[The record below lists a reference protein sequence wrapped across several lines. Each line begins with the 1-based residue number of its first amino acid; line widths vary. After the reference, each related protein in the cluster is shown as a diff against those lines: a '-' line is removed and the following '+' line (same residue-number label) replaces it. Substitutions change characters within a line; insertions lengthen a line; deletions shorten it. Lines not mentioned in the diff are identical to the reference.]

1 LSKNEREI
9 KAVKEAAE
17 FISPDCKLD
26 DALVT
31 FGMQLDALEAID
43 SPKSIGVWMN
53 ESADA
58 KKPKTKEDF
67 KQKAIAFLK
76 KFGENIL
83 KNTCAWWTDN
93 KDKVADSSKL
103 IAAITPII
111 AAAIPLPWGAIAG
124 IVAIIAVILFKAG
137 MDTVCPTGT
146 AKASLP
152 WM

>member
-1 LSKNEREI
+1 
-9 KAVKEAAE
+9 
-17 FISPDCKLD
+17 
-26 DALVT
+26 
-31 FGMQLDALEAID
+31 
-43 SPKSIGVWMN
+43 MN